1 MEKLVDEGLVKSIGV
16 SNFSSKKL
24 GDLLKVARIKPAV
37 DQVELHPYFRNDQ
50 LQTFCKEKVRAAGC
64 SVVTWLVAWN
74 ADCEQHRSIMQLQC
88 FCRDSLIPCV
98 ATGCCRKV
106 ADMATQLCAL

>member
-16 SNFSSKKL
+16 SNFSCKKL

-50 LQTFCKEKVRAAGC
+50 LQSFCKEKVGAVGS
-64 SVVTWLVAWN
+64 SVVTSPA
-74 ADCEQHRSIMQLQC
+74 
-88 FCRDSLIPCV
+88 
-98 ATGCCRKV
+98 
-106 ADMATQLCAL
+106 AL

>member
-16 SNFSSKKL
+16 SNFSCKKL

-50 LQTFCKEKVRAAGC
+50 LQSFCKEKVRAVDS
-64 SVVTWLVAWN
+64 SVVTWPVAWN
-74 ADCEQHRSIMQLQC
+74 ADCEHQSCSVHQSAAVL
-88 FCRDSLIPCV
+88 L
-98 ATGCCRKV
+98 
-106 ADMATQLCAL
+106 